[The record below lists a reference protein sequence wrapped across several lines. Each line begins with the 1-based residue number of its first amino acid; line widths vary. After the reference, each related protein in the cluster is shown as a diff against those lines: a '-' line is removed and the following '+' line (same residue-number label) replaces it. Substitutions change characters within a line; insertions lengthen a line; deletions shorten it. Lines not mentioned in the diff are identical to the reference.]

1 MSGLAIVVVVEM
13 MGEVIV
19 HNEKGVPIL
28 VDRAVSAARP
38 PRCKAGLS
46 HNTVVMGKAG
56 GARVQMDLRLELSGA
71 ADAAQIWELL
81 HNVPPPRPEHMRYM
95 KMDLKQFWGYRSI
108 VSQGYISES
117 LLRPR
122 MSQVSMTACQQPV
135 AQR

>member
-1 MSGLAIVVVVEM
+1 

-38 PRCKAGLS
+38 PRCKAGLI

-56 GARVQMDLRLELSGA
+56 GARVQMDLRFELSGA

-81 HNVPPPRPEHMRYM
+81 
-95 KMDLKQFWGYRSI
+95 QCAAA
-108 VSQGYISES
+108 
-117 LLRPR
+117 
-122 MSQVSMTACQQPV
+122 TARTHEVHEDGLERVLGIQICRV
-135 AQR
+135 TG